1 MSESR
6 GWAHLFPLL
15 HVGQHDNG
23 RRLLFPDHPPE
34 VINRFL
40 FGACMQRKNPKSHR
54 KGGVT
59 VGRSPVTLALGPSCS
74 EARRAAVQTRRSVA
88 SRPVPPQPHP
98 CPPPGLEVLGELLSC
113 TQGVTPFTSNREYAE
128 EAWEYAC
135 LRVSVVCVHSRAS
148 PSVSV
153 PRRDRCRQTQ
163 TTGRLTHPPCLT
175 PFPQLSAALT
185 AGGDSGPS
193 RELWANVPGERS
205 EQKIKCPQKKVL
217 VLCPASCL
225 DTDTVPGDAAAIL

>member
-1 MSESR
+1 MVADFCSQIILQKSLTVSCLGPACR
-6 GWAHLFPLL
+6 GKTPSHTGRGGHRGSQPLSSWPWGPAAL
-15 HVGQHDNG
+15 
-23 RRLLFPDHPPE
+23 RREGLLCRP
-34 VINRFL
+34 
-40 FGACMQRKNPKSHR
+40 
-54 KGGVT
+54 GGLWL
-59 VGRSPVTLALGPSCS
+59 LALSHHSHTP
-74 EARRAAVQTRRSVA
+74 A
-88 SRPVPPQPHP
+88 PPIPPH
-98 CPPPGLEVLGELLSC
+98 PPPGMGVLGELLSC

-135 LRVSVVCVHSRAS
+135 LRVSVVCIHSRAS

-175 PFPQLSAALT
+175 PFPQLSAALA
-185 AGGDSGPS
+185 AGSDSGPS

-217 VLCPASCL
+217 ALCPASCL